1 MAGVRVAGRAGSV
14 LVLSPLA
21 AYGLI
26 VNGVPMAGLRMISM
40 SGVAPATAASLKP
53 AFALL
58 AFPAAWAALGWWGY
72 RRAGVKGAM
81 AMAATGPVSLGAT
94 VRVAERG
101 QLLFLMARAYRRAK
115 GPALAQLQHARD
127 SLVAA
132 VQTATAQAGR

>member
-1 MAGVRVAGRAGSV
+1 MA
-14 LVLSPLA
+14 LTPLA
-21 AYGLI
+21 GYGLL
-26 VNGVPMAGLRMISM
+26 VNGLPMAGLRMISM
-40 SGVAPATAASLKP
+40 TGVAPATAASLKP

-58 AFPAAWAALGWWGY
+58 AFPAAWAFLGWRGY
-72 RRAGVKGAM
+72 RRAGVKGAV

-115 GPALAQLQHARD
+115 GPALLQLQHARD

-132 VQTATAQAGR
+132 VQAATVPAGR